1 MAACLRSLLLFS
13 CLTAAFVALAFGE
26 ETLFPTLQTSEV
38 VGRERGRFLAG
49 DEQVN
54 TTLILAE
61 KRTQRKD
68 PLDDFHIYRG
78 GWNISNRHYWGSV
91 AYTAVPFFVVG
102 AVWFVVFGFC
112 LIIACLYFCCCRKA
126 PYGYSRVAYAL
137 SLILLTFFT
146 IAAIIGCVILY
157 TGQGKFHSSTINTL
171 EYVVYQADTTSE
183 SLRNVSGYLAAAKQ
197 INVDQVI
204 LPPNV
209 QGDIDSIQTKIN
221 SSASTLSSKTE
232 DNSQKIKDL
241 IQSVRLALIILSA
254 VMLLLTFL
262 GFGTFLKLVSI
273 RVLFHVVVSD
283 LTPVLF
289 RFSVF
294 NLRNAGSC
302 LPLGRHGM
310 DSCNRDIHT
319 MRDLSSS
326 TQVRSIVYLSD
337 SPIHS
342 EPSQLICTASSHFLV
357 YNFSVTGDTCVAM
370 NQWVQNPTAHTA
382 LDDILPCVDNATA
395 QETLTKSKEVSSQL
409 VTLMNTVIANIS
421 NANNVPNFLPF
432 YFNQSGPLVP
442 NVCNPFNPDL
452 TSRACAPGE
461 TDLSNATEVLGGYV
475 CQTSSNAICMTP
487 GRLTPAMYTQMAAS
501 VNVSYGLFKYG
512 PFLANVQDC
521 SFVRDTF
528 SAIEAEHCPGLRRYS
543 KWIYVGLVMVALAVM
558 LSLLFWVIY
567 GRERRHRVYT
577 KAHTPRGAPGFGE
590 DKHA

>member
-13 CLTAAFVALAFGE
+13 CLAAAFVALAFGE
-26 ETLFPTLQTSEV
+26 EALFPTLQTSE
-38 VGRERGRFLAG
+38 REGDFL
-49 DEQVN
+49 EQVN

-68 PLDDFHIYRG
+68 PLMIFANTEEAG
-78 GWNISNRHYWGSV
+78 ISSV
-91 AYTAVPFFVVG
+91 AYTAVPFFIVG
-102 AVWFVVFGFC
+102 AIWFVVFGLC
-112 LIIACLYFCCCRKA
+112 LIITCLYFCCCRKA

-146 IAAIIGCVILY
+146 IAAIIGCIILY
-157 TGQGKFHSSTINTL
+157 TGQGKFHTSTINTL

-204 LPPNV
+204 LPPNEI
-209 QGDIDSIQTKIN
+209 GSHH
-221 SSASTLSSKTE
+221 TLC
-232 DNSQKIKDL
+232 
-241 IQSVRLALIILSA
+241 RYAF
-254 VMLLLTFL
+254 LTFL
-262 GFGTFLKLVSI
+262 GFVFSIFGMQVLVYLLVVTGWILVTGTFILCGI
-273 RVLFHVVVSD
+273 
-283 LTPVLF
+283 
-289 RFSVF
+289 
-294 NLRNAGSC
+294 
-302 LPLGRHGM
+302 
-310 DSCNRDIHT
+310 
-319 MRDLSSS
+319 
-326 TQVRSIVYLSD
+326 
-337 SPIHS
+337 
-342 EPSQLICTASSHFLV
+342 FLLLH
-357 YNFSVTGDTCVAM
+357 NVTGDTCVAM

-395 QETLTKSKEVSSQL
+395 QETLTKSKEVTSQL
-409 VTLMNTVIANIS
+409 VTLMNTVISNIS
-421 NANNVPNFLPF
+421 NANNVPNLLPL
-432 YFNQSGPLVP
+432 YFNQSGPSVP

-452 TSRACAPGE
+452 TSRACA
-461 TDLSNATEVLGGYV
+461 
-475 CQTSSNAICMTP
+475 P

-501 VNVSYGLFKYG
+501 VNVSYGLYKYG

-528 SAIEAEHCPGLRRYS
+528 SAIEADHCPGLRRYS

-577 KAHTPRGAPGFGE
+577 KAHTPRGAPGFEE

>member
-13 CLTAAFVALAFGE
+13 CLAAAFVALAFGE
-26 ETLFPTLQTSEV
+26 EALFPTLQTSAV

-68 PLDDFHIYRG
+68 PLDDFRKYTG

-91 AYTAVPFFVVG
+91 AYTAVPFFIVG
-102 AVWFVVFGFC
+102 AIWFVVFGVC
-112 LIIACLYFCCCRKA
+112 LIITCLYFCCCRKA

-146 IAAIIGCVILY
+146 ISAIIGCIILY

-183 SLRNVSGYLAAAKQ
+183 SLKNVSGYLAAAKQ
-197 INVDQVI
+197 INVDQVS

-209 QGDIDSIQTKIN
+209 IGDIDSIQTKIN
-221 SSASTLSSKTE
+221 SSASTLSTKTE

-262 GFGTFLKLVSI
+262 GFVFSIFGMQVLVYILVVTGWILVTGTFILCGI
-273 RVLFHVVVSD
+273 
-283 LTPVLF
+283 
-289 RFSVF
+289 
-294 NLRNAGSC
+294 
-302 LPLGRHGM
+302 
-310 DSCNRDIHT
+310 
-319 MRDLSSS
+319 
-326 TQVRSIVYLSD
+326 
-337 SPIHS
+337 
-342 EPSQLICTASSHFLV
+342 FLLLH
-357 YNFSVTGDTCVAM
+357 NVTGDTCVAM
-370 NQWVQNPTAHTA
+370 NEWVQNPTAHTA

-409 VTLMNTVIANIS
+409 VTLMNTVISNIS
-421 NANNVPNFLPF
+421 NANNVPSFLPL
-432 YFNQSGPLVP
+432 YFNQSGPPVP

-461 TDLSNATEVLGGYV
+461 TNLSNATEVLGGYV
-475 CQTSSNAICMTP
+475 CQTSSNGICTTQ

-512 PFLANVQDC
+512 PFLATVQDC

-528 SAIEAEHCPGLRRYS
+528 SAIEADHCPGLRRYS

-577 KAHTPRGAPGFGE
+577 KAHTPPGAPGFDE

>member
-13 CLTAAFVALAFGE
+13 CLAAAFVALAFGE
-26 ETLFPTLQTSEV
+26 EALFPTMQTSAV
-38 VGRERGRFLAG
+38 VGREKGRFLAG

-68 PLDDFHIYRG
+68 PLDDFRKYRG

-91 AYTAVPFFVVG
+91 AYTAVPFFIVG
-102 AVWFVVFGFC
+102 AIWFVVFGLC
-112 LIIACLYFCCCRKA
+112 LIITCLYFCCCRKA

-146 IAAIIGCVILY
+146 IAAMYIPLSISLHLLLHIVKVKLVSNVTFSSIGCIILY
-157 TGQGKFHSSTINTL
+157 TGQGKFHTSTINTL

-209 QGDIDSIQTKIN
+209 IGDIDSIQTKIN
-221 SSASTLSSKTE
+221 SSASTLSTKTE

-241 IQSVRLALIILSA
+241 VQYVRLALIILSA

-262 GFGTFLKLVSI
+262 GFG
-273 RVLFHVVVSD
+273 
-283 LTPVLF
+283 P
-289 RFSVF
+289 
-294 NLRNAGSC
+294 C
-302 LPLGRHGM
+302 LPIGGRGM
-310 DSCNRDIHT
+310 DSCDRDIHT
-319 MRDLSSS
+319 VRDLSSS
-326 TQVRSIVYLSD
+326 AQVW
-337 SPIHS
+337 
-342 EPSQLICTASSHFLV
+342 
-357 YNFSVTGDTCVAM
+357 DTCVAM

-409 VTLMNTVIANIS
+409 VTLMNTVISNIS
-421 NANNVPNFLPF
+421 NANNVPNFLPL
-432 YFNQSGPLVP
+432 YFNQSGPPVP

-461 TDLSNATEVLGGYV
+461 TNLSNATEVLGGYV
-475 CQTSSNAICMTP
+475 CQTSSNGICTTQ
-487 GRLTPAMYTQMAAS
+487 GRLTLAMYTQMAAS

-528 SAIEAEHCPGLRRYS
+528 SAIEADHCPGLRRYS

-577 KAHTPRGAPGFGE
+577 KAHTPPGAPGFDE